1 MVTKGAINEA
11 HCVATWGSQ
20 GCRGLGTLSLEYVVF
35 YALLVNNGK
44 CKGVS
49 NMAHSVIRHMAALR
63 VKKGVRW
70 QHRGL

>member
-1 MVTKGAINEA
+1 MVPKGAINEA
-11 HCVATWGSQ
+11 HCVATRGSQ
-20 GCRGLGTLSLEYVVF
+20 GCRGLSTLSLEYVVL
-35 YALLVNNGK
+35 YANGK

-63 VKKGVRW
+63 VKRGGGVRW